1 MVDDC
6 FVFVVVVFLV
16 CLFVCLFFV
25 CFFFFPL
32 EVPPVEKKN
41 SQGHNSDSVSQLF
54 GAARGCV
61 LYCMAIDNDVNRV
74 WNIELGRQT
83 IIYSWQEL
91 TPAGIHSGCCYY
103 DRTVLSS
110 FAA

>member
-32 EVPPVEKKN
+32 EVPPVEKKIHKVII
-41 SQGHNSDSVSQLF
+41 QTVSASSLAPRA
-54 GAARGCV
+54 GA
-61 LYCMAIDNDVNRV
+61 
-74 WNIELGRQT
+74 
-83 IIYSWQEL
+83 
-91 TPAGIHSGCCYY
+91 YY
-103 DRTVLSS
+103 TAWRLIMT
-110 FAA
+110 